1 MGNNNTIRPKKLSVS
16 DEAITGCCIRDIT
29 GITDENAVKAILTT
43 GATRSEIRQAYDY
56 CFENFCV
63 KPSHM
68 RPMDGR
74 IRKIIDIL
82 KYGRDFLD

>member
-1 MGNNNTIRPKKLSVS
+1 MGNNNTIRSKKSSVP
-16 DEAITGCCIRDIT
+16 DETITGCCIRDIT
-29 GITDENAVKAILTT
+29 GITDENTVKAILTT
-43 GATRSEIRQAYDY
+43 GATSSEIRQACDH

-74 IRKIIDIL
+74 IRQIINIL
-82 KYGRDFLD
+82 EYGYDFLD